1 MGKKNKDDMAAIV
14 VILGAILGIVMIF
27 GLSWLMICGFV
38 KLITLCFGWSFSWL
52 VATGIWLLIFMFNL
66 IFKTKKKQERTR
78 SEK

>member
-1 MGKKNKDDMAAIV
+1 MKNKDTLAIV
-14 VILGAILGIVMIF
+14 LGVLCAILLLIMTL